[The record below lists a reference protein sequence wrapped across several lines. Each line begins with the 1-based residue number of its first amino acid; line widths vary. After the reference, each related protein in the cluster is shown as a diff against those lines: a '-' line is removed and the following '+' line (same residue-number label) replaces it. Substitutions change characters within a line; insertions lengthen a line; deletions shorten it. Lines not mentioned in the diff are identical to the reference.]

1 MATTEQ
7 LKKRLD
13 RLQGDGGY
21 YTIEDF
27 VMANQLKKSGETV
40 AEAMHRLWPH
50 KVEHPWLIE
59 KAQEREIQF
68 GPANRG
74 EIQGER

>member
-13 RLQGDGGY
+13 RLQGKGGY
-21 YTIEDF
+21 YTAEDF
-27 VMANQLKKSGETV
+27 LMADQLKQSSETL
-40 AEAMHRLWPH
+40 AEAIHRLWPN
-50 KVEHPWLIE
+50 KVEHPWVIE
-59 KAQEREIQF
+59 KAQEREMQL